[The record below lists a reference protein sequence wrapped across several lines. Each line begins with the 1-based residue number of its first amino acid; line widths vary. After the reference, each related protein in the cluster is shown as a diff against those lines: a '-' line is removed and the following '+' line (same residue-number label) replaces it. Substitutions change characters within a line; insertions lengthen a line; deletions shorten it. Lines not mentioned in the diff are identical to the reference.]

1 MSPALAAHPPLLSL
15 KTQFLAL
22 ADCGL
27 SRFSHIN
34 YLIDADGAANAP
46 KTERA
51 VGFGKENMRP
61 QNMFGKLI
69 APLAALVFALAL
81 ACGTGSESETAE
93 RPPAPSPIA
102 QAERG
107 APVMP
112 TGEIGFGLG
121 DRVPEF
127 EISLTSG
134 EALSAAQ
141 LRASERPTF
150 LFFFSMT

>member
-1 MSPALAAHPPLLSL
+1 MDAPR
-15 KTQFLAL
+15 
-22 ADCGL
+22 
-27 SRFSHIN
+27 SRSI
-34 YLIDADGAANAP
+34 
-46 KTERA
+46 E
-51 VGFGKENMRP
+51 FGKENMRP
-61 QNMFGKLI
+61 QNTLGKLI
-69 APLAALVFALAL
+69 APLAAMAFALAL

-93 RPPAPSPIA
+93 RPPAPSSA
-102 QAERG
+102 VQAERA

-134 EALSAAQ
+134 EALSSAQ

>member
-1 MSPALAAHPPLLSL
+1 M
-15 KTQFLAL
+15 
-22 ADCGL
+22 
-27 SRFSHIN
+27 
-34 YLIDADGAANAP
+34 NAP

-51 VGFGKENMRP
+51 VGFGMEDMRP

-69 APLAALVFALAL
+69 APLAALAFALAL
-81 ACGTGSESETAE
+81 ACGTGSESDTAE
-93 RPPAPSPIA
+93 RPPSPAA
-102 QAERG
+102 QAERA